1 MKKTA
6 TRLRSLC
13 AALAA
18 LVLLLALAA
27 PAFAADGFA
36 DLYYRMNDSA
46 EVLTEDE
53 DSELEASL
61 EELSVR
67 QSFDVIIATIDSLES
82 EGCTSMEE
90 YADDL
95 YDYCQFG
102 YGENRDGVLLLV
114 SIGDRKWHISTCGY
128 GITAFTDAGI
138 QYLGEQ
144 MTPDMADGD
153 YAAAFRT
160 FIQWTDAYVTA
171 ARLLGAPPGYLGHDE
186 GGQLTEAVRR
196 RPYSVVLFDEI
207 EKAHP
212 DIQNILLQ
220 ILEDGQLTDAMGR
233 KADFR
238 NTIVLLTSNLGARF
252 LAGQNA
258 PLGFAAGAE
267 AVFEKQS
274 AQAVEEAKK
283 WFRPELLGRLDE
295 VIVFRPLAEENLCAI
310 AEKMLCQ
317 LEQRAARSGYRLRHT
332 PQVGAA
338 LAARAQ
344 SAYGARELRRQVDRA
359 VEQALANRIAAGTAC
374 VGQHWTADCAA
385 DGSIVLRE
393 DETITL

>member
-1 MKKTA
+1 MKNTA
-6 TRLRSLC
+6 IRLRSLC

-18 LVLLLALAA
+18 LVLLLALAV

-67 QSFDVIIATIDSLES
+67 QSFDVVVATIDSLES
-82 EGCTSMEE
+82 EGYTSMEE

-102 YGENRDGVLLLV
+102 YGENRDGVLLVV

-171 ARLLGAPPGYLGHDE
+171 AREGHPYDVDNMPKEPFSIVYLGVALVIGLVTALIVTGVMKSRLKSVAPQRDATDYVRQ
-186 GGQLTEAVRR
+186 GSMKLTMYMM
-196 RPYSVVLFDEI
+196 PLMYLFFCF
-207 EKAHP
+207 
-212 DIQNILLQ
+212 
-220 ILEDGQLTDAMGR
+220 TY
-233 KADFR
+233 
-238 NTIVLLTSNLGARF
+238 
-252 LAGQNA
+252 
-258 PLGFAAGAE
+258 
-267 AVFEKQS
+267 
-274 AQAVEEAKK
+274 
-283 WFRPELLGRLDE
+283 
-295 VIVFRPLAEENLCAI
+295 PLAFSLYYVISNIVMTAQTQVMRKFYDP
-310 AEKMLCQ
+310 EKMRK
-317 LEQRAARSGYRLRHT
+317 E
-332 PQVGAA
+332 
-338 LAARAQ
+338 
-344 SAYGARELRRQVDRA
+344 
-359 VEQALANRIAAGTAC
+359 VEAEIAAKRKQEKRGVKNT
-374 VGQHWTADCAA
+374 
-385 DGSIVLRE
+385 
-393 DETITL
+393 TITVTDPKTGKNVEKNLSASEMNKRRLEYARQLDAERYKDERTVPLSELDKQDKQ

>member
-1 MKKTA
+1 MKNTA

-18 LVLLLALAA
+18 LVLLLALAV

-53 DSELEASL
+53 DNELEASL

-67 QSFDVIIATIDSLES
+67 QSFDVVVATINSLEG
-82 EGCTSMEE
+82 EGYTSMEA

-160 FIQWTDAYVTA
+160 FIQWTDTYVTA
-171 ARLLGAPPGYLGHDE
+171 AREGHPYDVNNMPHEPLSIIYLGLALVIGLVTALIVTGVMKSQLKSVALQQDAASYVRQGSMKLTNQRDLFLYRDVHRTERPKESSSDDS
-186 GGQLTEAVRR
+186 GG
-196 RPYSVVLFDEI
+196 SS
-207 EKAHP
+207 AH
-212 DIQNILLQ
+212 
-220 ILEDGQLTDAMGR
+220 
-233 KADFR
+233 
-238 NTIVLLTSNLGARF
+238 TS
-252 LAGQNA
+252 
-258 PLGFAAGAE
+258 
-267 AVFEKQS
+267 S
-274 AQAVEEAKK
+274 
-283 WFRPELLGRLDE
+283 
-295 VIVFRPLAEENLCAI
+295 
-310 AEKMLCQ
+310 
-317 LEQRAARSGYRLRHT
+317 SGTTH
-332 PQVGAA
+332 G
-338 LAARAQ
+338 
-344 SAYGARELRRQVDRA
+344 G
-359 VEQALANRIAAGTAC
+359 G
-374 VGQHWTADCAA
+374 G
-385 DGSIVLRE
+385 GSF
-393 DETITL
+393 